1 MTKENLI
8 FNFKGDKYWEPFF
21 NDESGKLNMYEG
33 HHGNYVGLVMKH
45 TISSFGRNEY
55 DEYESYQAFRTD
67 YDLSLTV
74 SVNFSQEIINLHDGT
89 YIGEILNGRLI
100 VNEDKEKRIKI
111 KENIFYRPFGRLG
124 YFSQPKQETLPVPQG
139 YHDFD
144 VGWV

>member
-55 DEYESYQAFRTD
+55 DEYESYQAFRAD

-74 SVNFSQEIINLHDGT
+74 SVNFSQEIINHNQAACRKINGLM
-89 YIGEILNGRLI
+89 YIIRSSA
-100 VNEDKEKRIKI
+100 D
-111 KENIFYRPFGRLG
+111 
-124 YFSQPKQETLPVPQG
+124 
-139 YHDFD
+139 
-144 VGWV
+144 